1 MEDYMDEYIVAAQ
14 KLVASQASVRIMTE
28 EEMVNMIASLAAS
41 LRIMDSVQP
50 PKPASDV
57 ITDQTIDPRI
67 SKKSITDKSIT
78 CLCCGK
84 KAKVLNKKHLATHG
98 LTPSQYRAKFKLP
111 KGIPLTCKDLTKS
124 RRDKMNQMRLWER
137 RPSHA
142 APEE

>member
-1 MEDYMDEYIVAAQ
+1 MDEYIGAAQ
-14 KLVASQASVRIMTE
+14 KLVAAQASVRVMTE
-28 EEMVNMIASLAAS
+28 DEMVSMIASLAAN
-41 LRIMDSVQP
+41 LRIMDNAQP
-50 PKPASDV
+50 SPKAADV
-57 ITDQTIDPRI
+57 IADDSIDPRV

-124 RRDKMNQMRLWER
+124 RRDKMNEMRLWER
-137 RPSHA
+137 RPRNTDTKA
-142 APEE
+142 